1 MSRAA
6 WVTSLRDV
14 AIAAIAAT
22 VFASVASAAALTVN
36 VRNPQGAPVSDAVV
50 FLEPERSVGAS
61 PPARATIDQR
71 SRQFVPRVSVLQRGT
86 IVLFPN
92 SDNVRHH
99 VYSFSPAKTFDLRLY
114 AGTTAEPV
122 IFDQTGLV
130 VLGCNIHDSMIAYVA
145 VVDTPYFGR
154 TDASGALQVSLPAG
168 SYRLRLWHPD
178 LLQPAATESVVMS
191 DAVRELKL
199 TAAISRE
206 PTGSAPWPK

>member
-1 MSRAA
+1 MNRG
-6 WVTSLRDV
+6 SL
-14 AIAAIAAT
+14 AMLPILAIAAT
-22 VFASVASAAALTVN
+22 VLAGGASAASLTID
-36 VRNPQGAPVSDAVV
+36 VRNPQGAPVNDAVV
-50 FLEPERSVGAS
+50 FLEPERSVAAS
-61 PPARATIDQR
+61 APTRATIDQR
-71 SRQFVPRVSVLQRGT
+71 ARQFVPRVSVLQRGT

-122 IFDQTGLV
+122 TFDQAGLV

-154 TDASGALQVSLPAG
+154 TDATGSVQVTLPAG

-178 LLQPAATESVVMS
+178 LLQPVATETVVIH
-191 DAVRELKL
+191 DAARSLTL
-199 TAAISRE
+199 TAATSAE

>member
-1 MSRAA
+1 MNRG
-6 WVTSLRDV
+6 SL
-14 AIAAIAAT
+14 AMLPILAIAAT
-22 VFASVASAAALTVN
+22 VLAGGASAASLTID
-36 VRNPQGAPVSDAVV
+36 VRNPQGAPVNDAVV
-50 FLEPERSVGAS
+50 FLEPERSVAAS
-61 PPARATIDQR
+61 APARATIDQR
-71 SRQFVPRVSVLQRGT
+71 ARQFVPRVSVLQRGT

-122 IFDQTGLV
+122 TFDQAGLV

-154 TDASGALQVSLPAG
+154 TDATGSVQVTLPAG

-178 LLQPAATESVVMS
+178 LLQPVATETVVIH
-191 DAVRELKL
+191 DAARSLTL
-199 TAAISRE
+199 TAATSAE